1 MSISKRIV
9 FFAALLAFV
18 VPASAMA
25 DTKSQLETRVKEW
38 TDKYNAGDA
47 AGVAA
52 LYEEDGQ
59 LLPPQTDAVAGRT
72 KIQEYWQG
80 VMGAGVKTAA
90 LEMLEVHSSGDI
102 AAEVGRYVMKSA
114 EGADLDHGKYMVL
127 WKKKKGTWVIVR
139 DIWNSSMSPGAAAK

>member
-1 MSISKRIV
+1 MSNSKRFV
-9 FFAALLAFV
+9 LFATLLAFV

-25 DTKSQLETRVKEW
+25 DAKSELGARVKEW
-38 TDKYNAGDA
+38 ADKYNAGDA

-52 LYEEDGQ
+52 LYEEDSQ
-59 LLPPQTDAVAGRT
+59 ILPPQTDAVAGRA

-102 AAEVGRYVMKSA
+102 AAEVGRYVMKNA
-114 EGADLDHGKYMVL
+114 EGQNLDQGKYMVL
-127 WKKKKGTWVIVR
+127 WKKKKGSWVIVR
-139 DIWNSSMSPGAAAK
+139 DIWNSSMSPVAPAK

>member
-25 DTKSQLETRVKEW
+25 DTKSQLEVRVKEW
-38 TDKYNAGDA
+38 MDKYNAGDP

-59 LLPPQTDAVAGRT
+59 LLPPLTDAVAGRA

-127 WKKKKGTWVIVR
+127 WKKKKGSWVIVR

>member
-1 MSISKRIV
+1 MSLSKRIV

-25 DTKSQLETRVKEW
+25 DTKSQLEARVKEW
-38 TDKYNAGDA
+38 MDKYNAGDA

-59 LLPPQTDAVAGRT
+59 LLPPLTDAVAGRA

-80 VMGAGVKTAA
+80 VMGAGVKNAA

-114 EGADLDHGKYMVL
+114 EGADLDHGKYIVL
-127 WKKKKGTWVIVR
+127 WKKKKGSWVIVR